1 MSVDTAA
8 RSEGLPGTF
17 DQSWVLVRWQW
28 TALANVLR
36 SYAASGKG
44 QLVRIAIGAAIVVSY
59 ALDTLHDVCK
69 AYAPALQQSS
79 LGPAPICTIAA
90 AVIGVVVGV
99 ALAGCALRLAR
110 SAWLAALAISSSS
123 RLRAAAAFGACL
135 GAGIT
140 VPVVV
145 TGWLAASW
153 LRAASPTA
161 AAALVGV
168 TYVGGF
174 SLALTL
180 RILHCWLSRS
190 RPPVGRSSMLGVQGS
205 AGRSSAGP
213 DSRSALPF
221 ARLDQRRPRWLG
233 HWVLEWTPGLR
244 PTPVF
249 VFLIITNGIGVV
261 ASIVQAQE
269 FPALVFAVLTTH
281 VVYLRTLRMAPLA
294 SPVLRTG
301 PLDFNTA
308 LLGAV
313 RLPLLLSFAAS
324 VPLIVTALTIGHAQ
338 IDRTLGYLAV
348 LLLLAA
354 QFSVLAAAI
363 PNARGAAIV
372 MHLAIVMIALKEAIL
387 YQYWIPLVLA
397 VFTGFM
403 WWRAK
408 RRYDG

>member
-1 MSVDTAA
+1 MSVDAAA
-8 RSEGLPGTF
+8 RSQRAPGGF
-17 DQSWVLVRWQW
+17 DPSWIVVRWQW
-28 TALANVLR
+28 IALANALR
-36 SYAASGKG
+36 SYAADGKG
-44 QLVRIAIGAAIVVSY
+44 QLVRIVIGVAIIVGY
-59 ALDTLHDVCK
+59 GLNTLHDVCK
-69 AYAPALQQSS
+69 AYAPAVRRSS
-79 LGPAPICTIAA
+79 LGAVPICMTTA

-99 ALAGCALRLAR
+99 VLAGYALRLAG
-110 SAWLAALAISSSS
+110 SAWLAALAISTGS

-135 GAGIT
+135 GAGLA

-145 TGWLAASW
+145 TGGLAASW
-153 LRAASPTA
+153 LGAASPTVD
-161 AAALVGV
+161 AALVGV
-168 TYVGGF
+168 AYVGGF
-174 SLALTL
+174 SLALML
-180 RILHCWLSRS
+180 RVLHCRLGRS
-190 RPPVGRSSMLGVQGS
+190 RPTVGRFRAVGVQGS
-205 AGRSSAGP
+205 AGRCSEGA
-213 DSRSALPF
+213 DRRAALPL
-221 ARLDQRRPRWLG
+221 ARFDQRRPRWLG
-233 HWVLEWTPGLR
+233 HWVLKWTPGLR
-244 PTPVF
+244 PIPAF
-249 VFLIITNGIGVV
+249 VFLSLTNGIGVV

-269 FPALVFAVLTTH
+269 FPALAFTVLTTH
-281 VVYLRTLRMAPLA
+281 VVYLRTLRMTPLA

-324 VPLIVTALTIGHAQ
+324 APLIVTALTIGSAP
-338 IDRTLGYLAV
+338 IGRVLGYLLM

-363 PNARGAAIV
+363 PNARGAAIL

-387 YQYWIPLVLA
+387 YQYWVPLVLT